1 VSNLSD
7 PSQHSVLLGG
17 APVPFT
23 IVRDKFAPAQFEE
36 MSDQDKLS
44 RPSFEDRDAGFS
56 VGDGQLDFGG
66 VQLGLDVAFEDIYVD
81 EHAPPPAPTGRFN
94 PTLIQQIA
102 WANTNGAA
110 KSALRAAGLGKFAP
124 PATAKPLVA
133 LGSEQY
139 VVASTNDLA
148 QRPDITHP
156 VTKGEAFQALSA
168 HLAKNPG
175 ERGQLQVVPLY
186 ELAA

>member
-1 VSNLSD
+1 V
-7 PSQHSVLLGG
+7 
-17 APVPFT
+17 
-23 IVRDKFAPAQFEE
+23 
-36 MSDQDKLS
+36 
-44 RPSFEDRDAGFS
+44 
-56 VGDGQLDFGG
+56 
-66 VQLGLDVAFEDIYVD
+66 
-81 EHAPPPAPTGRFN
+81 RFN
-94 PTLIQQIA
+94 PTRALQIA

-110 KSALRAAGLGKFAP
+110 QSSLRAAALGKFAP

-133 LGSEQY
+133 LGAEEY
-139 VVASTNDLA
+139 VIASTNDLT
-148 QRPDITHP
+148 QRPDITNP